1 MTSPSSGVDQRP
13 TFFFDLDNCLY
24 SKDRRIGVLMG
35 KLISKYFQE
44 HLELS
49 VEDAETLHQQYYTM
63 YGLALEGLVR
73 HHKIDPLEYNTKVD
87 DALPL
92 DDLLKPDPALKQLL
106 SSIDRTKYKTWIFT
120 NAYINHAKRCLKLLD
135 LEDMFEGITYCD
147 YAEPQLVCKPHPNMF
162 EKAMR
167 EARITD
173 KEKCF
178 FVDDSSLNV
187 NAAKEFGWK
196 VCVHLHETEW
206 SGEIPNAGTHTI
218 HNLAELKDIPEL
230 KSVFR

>member
-1 MTSPSSGVDQRP
+1 MHT
-13 TFFFDLDNCLY
+13 
-24 SKDRRIGVLMG
+24 
-35 KLISKYFQE
+35 LITPRGYIISFISILTRFQ
-44 HLELS
+44 
-49 VEDAETLHQQYYTM
+49 
-63 YGLALEGLVR
+63 
-73 HHKIDPLEYNTKVD
+73 
-87 DALPL
+87 
-92 DDLLKPDPALKQLL
+92 
-106 SSIDRTKYKTWIFT
+106 
-120 NAYINHAKRCLKLLD
+120 CLKLLD

-178 FVDDSSLNV
+178 FVDDSSRELILPSSYHWMTMKTVNV

-206 SGEIPNAGTHTI
+206 SGEVITMTMFHG
-218 HNLAELKDIPEL
+218 
-230 KSVFR
+230 